1 MRLMITAKSTADK
14 WFDVLNILVLS
25 GFALLILYP
34 LYFVV
39 IASVSEPDH
48 IYAGQVWIWPKGFTL
63 EGYSRILSDPQIW
76 TGYGNSIIYAAA
88 SALISVALTIGAA
101 YPLSRKDFYG
111 RNVFMLFFVFTMFFS
126 GGLIPTYLLVKKL
139 GMVDTIWSVILPSAV
154 DAFGIIIARTFFQST
169 IPDELREAAFMDGC
183 KNTRFL
189 WSIVIPLSKPIIA
202 VLVLFAVVRQWNG
215 FFDALI
221 YLENEKLY
229 PLQLVLRNIL
239 VQSQPIGDMVSDID
253 SLLAK
258 QRVSELIKYGVILI
272 AAGPLLILYPFL
284 QRYFVKGVLIGSV
297 KG

>member
-1 MRLMITAKSTADK
+1 MITTKSTADK
-14 WFDVLNILVLS
+14 WFDALNVIMLS

-39 IASVSEPDH
+39 IASVSEPDQ
-48 IYAGQVWIWPKGFTL
+48 IYSGSVWLWPKGFTL

-76 TGYGNSIIYAAA
+76 SGYGNSILYAAA
-88 SALISVALTIGAA
+88 SALISVALTVGAA

-126 GGLIPTYLLVKKL
+126 GGLIPTYLLIKKL
-139 GMVDTIWSVILPSAV
+139 GMVDTVWSVILPSAV

-169 IPDELREAAFMDGC
+169 IPDELREAAFIDGC
-183 KNTRFL
+183 RNTRFL
-189 WSIVIPLSKPIIA
+189 WSVVIPLSKPIMA

-239 VQSQPIGDMVSDID
+239 IQSQPIGDMVSDID
-253 SLLAK
+253 SLVAK

>member
-1 MRLMITAKSTADK
+1 MITAKSTADK
-14 WFDVLNILVLS
+14 WFDTLNILVLS

-48 IYAGQVWIWPKGFTL
+48 IYAGKVWIWPKGFTL

>member
-1 MRLMITAKSTADK
+1 MITAKSTADK
-14 WFDVLNILVLS
+14 WFDALNILVLS
-25 GFALLILYP
+25 GFALSILYP
-34 LYFVV
+34 LYFVI
-39 IASVSEPDH
+39 IASISEPDQ
-48 IYAGQVWIWPKGFTL
+48 IYAGNVWLWPKGFTL
-63 EGYSRILSDPQIW
+63 EGYGRILSDPQIW
-76 TGYGNSIIYAAA
+76 TGYGNSIVYAAA

-126 GGLIPTYLLVKKL
+126 GGLIPTYLLVKNL
-139 GMVDTIWSVILPSAV
+139 GMVNTVWSVILPSAV

-183 KNTRFL
+183 RNTRFL
-189 WSIVIPLSKPIIA
+189 WSVVIPLSKPIIA

-221 YLENEKLY
+221 YLENDKLY

-239 VQSQPIGDMVSDID
+239 VQNQPIGDMVSDID
-253 SLLAK
+253 NLLAK
-258 QRVSELIKYGVILI
+258 QRISELIKYGVILI
-272 AAGPLLILYPFL
+272 AAAPLLILYPFL

>member
-1 MRLMITAKSTADK
+1 MITAKSTADK
-14 WFDVLNILVLS
+14 WFDALNILVLS

-39 IASVSEPDH
+39 IASVSEPDQ
-48 IYAGQVWIWPKGFTL
+48 IYAGNVWLWPKGFTL

-76 TGYGNSIIYAAA
+76 SGYGNSIVYAVA
-88 SALISVALTIGAA
+88 SALISVSLTIGAA

-111 RNVFMLFFVFTMFFS
+111 RNTFMLFFVFTMFFS
-126 GGLIPTYLLVKKL
+126 GGLIPTYLLVKNL
-139 GMVDTIWSVILPSAV
+139 GMVNTIWSVILPSAV

-183 KNTRFL
+183 RNTRFL
-189 WSIVIPLSKPIIA
+189 WSVVIPLSKPIIA

-239 VQSQPIGDMVSDID
+239 IQSQPIGDMVSDID

-272 AAGPLLILYPFL
+272 AAAPLLILYPFL

>member
-1 MRLMITAKSTADK
+1 MITAKSTADK

>member
-1 MRLMITAKSTADK
+1 MRPMITAKSTADK
-14 WFDVLNILVLS
+14 WFDALNILVLS

-39 IASVSEPDH
+39 IASISEPDQ
-48 IYAGQVWIWPKGFTL
+48 IYAGNVWLWPKGITL
-63 EGYSRILSDPQIW
+63 EGYRRILSDPQIW
-76 TGYGNSIIYAAA
+76 SGYGNSILYAAA
-88 SALISVALTIGAA
+88 SALISVSLTIGAA

-126 GGLIPTYLLVKKL
+126 GGLIPTYLLVKNL
-139 GMVDTIWSVILPSAV
+139 GMVNTIWSVILPSAV

-183 KNTRFL
+183 RNTRFL
-189 WSIVIPLSKPIIA
+189 WSVVIPLSKPIIA

-239 VQSQPIGDMVSDID
+239 IQSQPIGDMVSDID

-272 AAGPLLILYPFL
+272 AAAPLLILYPFL

>member
-1 MRLMITAKSTADK
+1 MITAKSTADK
-14 WFDVLNILVLS
+14 WFDALNILVLS

-39 IASVSEPDH
+39 IASISEPDQ
-48 IYAGQVWIWPKGFTL
+48 IYAGNVWLWPKGVTL
-63 EGYSRILSDPQIW
+63 EGYRRILSDPQIW
-76 TGYGNSIIYAAA
+76 SGYGNSILYAVT
-88 SALISVALTIGAA
+88 SALISVSLTIGAA

-111 RNVFMLFFVFTMFFS
+111 RNMFMLFFVFTMFFS
-126 GGLIPTYLLVKKL
+126 GGLIPTYLLVKNL
-139 GMVDTIWSVILPSAV
+139 GMVNTIWSVILPSAV

-183 KNTRFL
+183 RNTRFL
-189 WSIVIPLSKPIIA
+189 GSVVIPLSKPIIA

-239 VQSQPIGDMVSDID
+239 IQSQPIGDMVSDID

-272 AAGPLLILYPFL
+272 AAAPLLILYPFL

>member
-1 MRLMITAKSTADK
+1 MITAKSTADK
-14 WFDVLNILVLS
+14 WFDALNILLLS
-25 GFALLILYP
+25 GFAMLILYP

-39 IASVSEPDH
+39 IASISEPDQ
-48 IYAGQVWIWPKGFTL
+48 IYAGHVWLWPKGFTL
-63 EGYSRILSDPQIW
+63 EGYTRILSDPQIW
-76 TGYGNSIIYAAA
+76 TGYGNSIVYAVT

-111 RNVFMLFFVFTMFFS
+111 RNVIMLFFVFTMFFS
-126 GGLIPTYLLVKKL
+126 GGLIPTYLLVKQL
-139 GMVDTIWSVILPSAV
+139 GMVNTIWSVILPSAV
-154 DAFGIIIARTFFQST
+154 DAFGIIIARTFFQSS

-183 KNTRFL
+183 RNTRFL
-189 WSIVIPLSKPIIA
+189 WSVVVPLSKPIIA

-272 AAGPLLILYPFL
+272 AAAPLLILYPFL

>member
-1 MRLMITAKSTADK
+1 MHLMITAKSTADK
-14 WFDVLNILVLS
+14 WFDALNILVLS

>member
-1 MRLMITAKSTADK
+1 MITAKSTADK
-14 WFDVLNILVLS
+14 WFDALNILVLS

-39 IASVSEPDH
+39 IASISEPDQ
-48 IYAGQVWIWPKGFTL
+48 IYAGNVWLWPKGVTL
-63 EGYSRILSDPQIW
+63 EGYRRILSDPQIW
-76 TGYGNSIIYAAA
+76 SGYGNSILYAAA
-88 SALISVALTIGAA
+88 SALISVTLTIGAA

-111 RNVFMLFFVFTMFFS
+111 RNTFMLFFVFTMFFS
-126 GGLIPTYLLVKKL
+126 GGLIPTYLLVKNL
-139 GMVDTIWSVILPSAV
+139 GMVNTIWSVILPSAV

-183 KNTRFL
+183 RNTRFL
-189 WSIVIPLSKPIIA
+189 WSVVMPLSKPIIA

-239 VQSQPIGDMVSDID
+239 IQSQPIGDMVSDID

-272 AAGPLLILYPFL
+272 AAAPLLILYPFL

>member
-1 MRLMITAKSTADK
+1 MITAKSTADK
-14 WFDVLNILVLS
+14 WFDALNILVLS

-39 IASVSEPDH
+39 IASVSEPDQ
-48 IYAGQVWIWPKGFTL
+48 IYAGNVWLWPQGFTL
-63 EGYSRILSDPQIW
+63 EGYRRILSDPQIW
-76 TGYGNSIIYAAA
+76 SGYGNSILYAAA
-88 SALISVALTIGAA
+88 SALISVSLTIGAA

-111 RNVFMLFFVFTMFFS
+111 RDTFMLFFVFTMFFS
-126 GGLIPTYLLVKKL
+126 GGLIPTYLLVKNL
-139 GMVDTIWSVILPSAV
+139 GMVNTIWSVILPSAV

-183 KNTRFL
+183 RNTRFL
-189 WSIVIPLSKPIIA
+189 WSVVIPLSKPIIA

-239 VQSQPIGDMVSDID
+239 IQSQPIGDMVSDID

-272 AAGPLLILYPFL
+272 AAAPLLILYPFL

>member
-1 MRLMITAKSTADK
+1 MITAKSTADK
-14 WFDVLNILVLS
+14 WFDALNILVLS

-39 IASVSEPDH
+39 IASVSEPDQ
-48 IYAGQVWIWPKGFTL
+48 IYAGNVWLWPQGFTL
-63 EGYSRILSDPQIW
+63 EGYRRILSDPQIW
-76 TGYGNSIIYAAA
+76 SGYGNSIIYAAA
-88 SALISVALTIGAA
+88 SALISVSLTIGAA

-111 RNVFMLFFVFTMFFS
+111 RNTFMLFFVFTMFFS
-126 GGLIPTYLLVKKL
+126 GGLIPTYLLVKNL
-139 GMVDTIWSVILPSAV
+139 GMVNTIWSVILPSAV

-183 KNTRFL
+183 RNTRFL
-189 WSIVIPLSKPIIA
+189 WSVVIPLSKPIIA

-239 VQSQPIGDMVSDID
+239 IQSQPIGDMISDID

-272 AAGPLLILYPFL
+272 AAAPLLILYPFL

>member
-1 MRLMITAKSTADK
+1 MITAKSTADK
-14 WFDVLNILVLS
+14 WFDALNILVLS
-25 GFALLILYP
+25 GFALSILYP

-39 IASVSEPDH
+39 IASISEPDQ
-48 IYAGQVWIWPKGFTL
+48 IYAGNVWLWPKGVTL

-76 TGYGNSIIYAAA
+76 SGYGNSILYAAA
-88 SALISVALTIGAA
+88 SALISVSLTIGAA

-111 RNVFMLFFVFTMFFS
+111 RNTFMLFFVFTMFFS
-126 GGLIPTYLLVKKL
+126 GGLIPTYLLVKNL
-139 GMVDTIWSVILPSAV
+139 GMVNTIWSVILPSAV

-183 KNTRFL
+183 RNTRFL
-189 WSIVIPLSKPIIA
+189 WSVVIPLSKPIIA

-239 VQSQPIGDMVSDID
+239 IQSQPIGDMVSDID

>member
-1 MRLMITAKSTADK
+1 MITAKSTADK
-14 WFDVLNILVLS
+14 WFDALNILVLS

-39 IASVSEPDH
+39 IASISEPDQ
-48 IYAGQVWIWPKGFTL
+48 IYAGNVWLWPKGITL
-63 EGYSRILSDPQIW
+63 EGYRRILSDPQIW
-76 TGYGNSIIYAAA
+76 SGYGNSILYAAA
-88 SALISVALTIGAA
+88 SALISVSLTIGAA

-126 GGLIPTYLLVKKL
+126 GGLIPTYLLVKNL
-139 GMVDTIWSVILPSAV
+139 GMVNTIWSVILPSAV

-183 KNTRFL
+183 RNTRFL
-189 WSIVIPLSKPIIA
+189 WSVVIPLSKPIIA

-239 VQSQPIGDMVSDID
+239 IQSQPIGDMVSDID

-272 AAGPLLILYPFL
+272 AAAPLLILYPFL

>member
-1 MRLMITAKSTADK
+1 MHLMITAKSTADK
-14 WFDVLNILVLS
+14 WFDTLNILVLS

-48 IYAGQVWIWPKGFTL
+48 IYAGKVWIWPKGFTL

>member
-1 MRLMITAKSTADK
+1 MITAKSTADK
-14 WFDVLNILVLS
+14 WFDALNILVLS

>member
-1 MRLMITAKSTADK
+1 MITAKSTADK
-14 WFDVLNILVLS
+14 WFDALNILVLS

-48 IYAGQVWIWPKGFTL
+48 IYAGQVWIWPKGFTI

-88 SALISVALTIGAA
+88 SALISVTLTIGAA

-183 KNTRFL
+183 RNTRFL
-189 WSIVIPLSKPIIA
+189 WSVVIPLSKPIIA

-272 AAGPLLILYPFL
+272 AAAPLLMLYPFL

>member
-1 MRLMITAKSTADK
+1 
-14 WFDVLNILVLS
+14 
-25 GFALLILYP
+25 
-34 LYFVV
+34 
-39 IASVSEPDH
+39 
-48 IYAGQVWIWPKGFTL
+48 
-63 EGYSRILSDPQIW
+63 
-76 TGYGNSIIYAAA
+76 
-88 SALISVALTIGAA
+88 
-101 YPLSRKDFYG
+101 
-111 RNVFMLFFVFTMFFS
+111 
-126 GGLIPTYLLVKKL
+126 
-139 GMVDTIWSVILPSAV
+139 
-154 DAFGIIIARTFFQST
+154 
-169 IPDELREAAFMDGC
+169 MDGC

>member
-1 MRLMITAKSTADK
+1 MITAKSTADK
-14 WFDVLNILVLS
+14 WFDALNILVLS

-39 IASVSEPDH
+39 IASVSEPDQ
-48 IYAGQVWIWPKGFTL
+48 IYAGNVWLWPQGFTL
-63 EGYSRILSDPQIW
+63 EGYRRILSDPQIW
-76 TGYGNSIIYAAA
+76 SGYGNSILYAAA
-88 SALISVALTIGAA
+88 SALISVSLTIGAA

-111 RNVFMLFFVFTMFFS
+111 RNTFMLFFVFTMFFS
-126 GGLIPTYLLVKKL
+126 GGLIPTYLLVKNL
-139 GMVDTIWSVILPSAV
+139 GMVNTIWSVILPSAV

-183 KNTRFL
+183 RNTRFL
-189 WSIVIPLSKPIIA
+189 WSVVIPLSKPIIA

-239 VQSQPIGDMVSDID
+239 IQSQPIGDMISDID

-272 AAGPLLILYPFL
+272 AAAPLLILYPFL

>member
-1 MRLMITAKSTADK
+1 MITAKSTADK
-14 WFDVLNILVLS
+14 WFDALNMLVLS

-39 IASVSEPDH
+39 IASISEPDQ
-48 IYAGQVWIWPKGFTL
+48 IYAGNVWLWPKGVTL
-63 EGYSRILSDPQIW
+63 EGYRRILSDPQIW
-76 TGYGNSIIYAAA
+76 SGYGNSILYAVA
-88 SALISVALTIGAA
+88 SALISVSLTIGAA

-111 RNVFMLFFVFTMFFS
+111 RNTFMLFFVFTMFFS
-126 GGLIPTYLLVKKL
+126 GGLIPTYLLVKNL
-139 GMVDTIWSVILPSAV
+139 GMVNTIWSVILPSAV

-169 IPDELREAAFMDGC
+169 IPEELREAAFMDGC
-183 KNTRFL
+183 RNTRFL
-189 WSIVIPLSKPIIA
+189 WSVVIPLSKPIIA

-239 VQSQPIGDMVSDID
+239 IQSQPIGDMVSDID

-272 AAGPLLILYPFL
+272 AAAPLLLLYPFL

>member
-1 MRLMITAKSTADK
+1 MITAKSTADK
-14 WFDVLNILVLS
+14 WFDALNILVLS

-39 IASVSEPDH
+39 IASVSEPDQ
-48 IYAGQVWIWPKGFTL
+48 IYAGNVWLWPQGFTL
-63 EGYSRILSDPQIW
+63 EGYRRILSDPQIW
-76 TGYGNSIIYAAA
+76 SGYGNSILYAAA
-88 SALISVALTIGAA
+88 SALISVFLTIGAA

-111 RNVFMLFFVFTMFFS
+111 RNTFMLFFVFTMFFS
-126 GGLIPTYLLVKKL
+126 GGLIPTYLLVKNL
-139 GMVDTIWSVILPSAV
+139 GMVNTIWSVILPSAV

-183 KNTRFL
+183 RNTRFL
-189 WSIVIPLSKPIIA
+189 WSVVIPLSKPIIA

-239 VQSQPIGDMVSDID
+239 IQSQPIGDMISDID

-272 AAGPLLILYPFL
+272 AAAPLLILYPFL

>member
-1 MRLMITAKSTADK
+1 MITAKSTADK
-14 WFDVLNILVLS
+14 WFDALNILVLS

-39 IASVSEPDH
+39 IASISEPDQ
-48 IYAGQVWIWPKGFTL
+48 IYAGNVWLWPKGFTL
-63 EGYSRILSDPQIW
+63 EGYRRILSDPQIW
-76 TGYGNSIIYAAA
+76 SGYGNSVLYAAA
-88 SALISVALTIGAA
+88 SALISVSLTIGAA

-111 RNVFMLFFVFTMFFS
+111 RNTFMLFFVFTMFFS
-126 GGLIPTYLLVKKL
+126 GGLIPTYLLVKNL
-139 GMVDTIWSVILPSAV
+139 GMVNTIWSVILPSAV

-183 KNTRFL
+183 RNTRFL
-189 WSIVIPLSKPIIA
+189 WSVVIPLSKPIIA

-239 VQSQPIGDMVSDID
+239 IQSQPIGDMVSDID

-272 AAGPLLILYPFL
+272 AAAPLLILYPFL